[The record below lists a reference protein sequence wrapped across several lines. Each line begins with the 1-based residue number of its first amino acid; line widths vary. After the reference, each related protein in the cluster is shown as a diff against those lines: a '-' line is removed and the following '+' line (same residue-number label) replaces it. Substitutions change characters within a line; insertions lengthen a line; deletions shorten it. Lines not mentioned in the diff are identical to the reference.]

1 MNEAARIPHITKLL
15 ANGPIVEGKP
25 GWIDSI
31 NTGVEIKEVRAA
43 SVLDDC
49 ECEADGEAE
58 VGLRKCQ
65 LSAAVRHQTI
75 RGSYTPT
82 DAGTSIGFRGPVLQK
97 VEDEV
102 ESLECLQSGEI
113 NGEIAAIVCDFLNCG
128 DREDTTHRQL
138 TSDVRLGL
146 GGEDLAH

>member
-1 MNEAARIPHITKLL
+1 VNEAARIPHITKLL

-102 ESLECLQSGEI
+102 ESLECLQSGKI
-113 NGEIAAIVCDFLNCG
+113 NGEIAVTVCDFRNC
-128 DREDTTHRQL
+128 
-138 TSDVRLGL
+138 
-146 GGEDLAH
+146 